1 MQQVSQRTIAC
12 LAAVLAC
19 AGLSLLQISASNAG
33 EGGAV
38 PNFELKDIQG
48 KSFELSDYLA
58 QGPVLIHFWATWC
71 KPCLRELPHL
81 DAIRK
86 KYEAQGLTVVAIS
99 TDESRNIPKVKSY
112 TKTHGYGFHVL
123 LDSNQ
128 EVFRKL
134 GGKGMPYGL
143 LVSPDGAQRYSH
155 TGYREGDERKLEARV
170 AEVTAEYRKAGA
182 REQTDAP
189 AGDGTAAGNR

>member
-1 MQQVSQRTIAC
+1 MKSGRKKHELRLTAV
-12 LAAVLAC
+12 VLAC
-19 AGLSLLQISASNAG
+19 LGLSLLHVPSARAG

-38 PNFELKDIQG
+38 PNFELKDIEG
-48 KSFELSDYLA
+48 KSFELTDHLA
-58 QGPVLIHFWATWC
+58 KGPVLIHFWATWC
-71 KPCLRELPHL
+71 KPCLREMPHL

-86 KYEAQGLTVVAIS
+86 KYEGQGLTVVAIS

-112 TKTHGYGFHVL
+112 AKTHGYGFHVL

-170 AEVTAEYRKAGA
+170 AEVTAEYGKAGA
-182 REQTDAP
+182 REQTEAP
-189 AGDGTAAGNR
+189 VGETAAGNR